1 MENMNQPSNITINN
15 ETLKTLSKWS
25 GFVGIMTIISGA
37 FMCLGAIGTFGISLI
52 PGIITIILGVKLRGA
67 KGAIDQYLSGSGAEL
82 NGIFENLASYLKLQG
97 ILIIISL
104 VMVVLAFVLGGILMA
119 AFFSYSG
126 GFY

>member
-1 MENMNQPSNITINN
+1 MENMNQPSNIVINN
-15 ETLKTLSKWS
+15 ETLKSLSKWS

-37 FMCLGAIGTFGISLI
+37 FMRLGAIGTFGISLI

-67 KGAIDQYLSGSGAEL
+67 KGAIDNYLSGNA
-82 NGIFENLASYLKLQG
+82 NGVNSIFENLGSYLKLQG

-104 VMVVLAFVLGGILMA
+104 VMAVLAFVIGGIMLA